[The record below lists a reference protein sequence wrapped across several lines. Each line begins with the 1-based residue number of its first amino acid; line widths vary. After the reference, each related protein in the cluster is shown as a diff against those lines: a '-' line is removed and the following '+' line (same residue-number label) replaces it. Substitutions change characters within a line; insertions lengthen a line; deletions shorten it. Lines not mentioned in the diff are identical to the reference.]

1 MTHTF
6 FITASYALV
15 LLGFG
20 ALVLDAA
27 RRHAAAKRL
36 LAELDP
42 RGDRPLLARSAGFTF
57 CCSVALGLVLENSS
71 ISRSVTIR

>member
-1 MTHTF
+1 MAF
-6 FITASYALV
+6 FLETLLGGLMAGMLYSLV
-15 LLGFG
+15 ALGFG

-42 RGDRPLLARSAGFTF
+42 RGDRP
-57 CCSVALGLVLENSS
+57 
-71 ISRSVTIR
+71 

>member
-1 MTHTF
+1 MSHAF

-15 LLGFG
+15 VIGFG
-20 ALVLDAA
+20 ALVVDAA

-42 RGDRPLLARSAGFTF
+42 RGDRPGPAKSAGFIF
-57 CCSVALGLVLENSS
+57 CCSAGLGLAAPP
-71 ISRSVTIR
+71 R

>member
-1 MTHTF
+1 MSHTF
-6 FITASYALV
+6 FIAASYLLV
-15 LLGFG
+15 AIGFG

-42 RGDRPLLARSAGFTF
+42 RGDRP
-57 CCSVALGLVLENSS
+57 
-71 ISRSVTIR
+71 

>member
-1 MTHTF
+1 MSHAF

-15 LLGFG
+15 VIDFG
-20 ALVLDAA
+20 ALVVDAA

-42 RGDRPLLARSAGFTF
+42 RGDLP
-57 CCSVALGLVLENSS
+57 
-71 ISRSVTIR
+71 